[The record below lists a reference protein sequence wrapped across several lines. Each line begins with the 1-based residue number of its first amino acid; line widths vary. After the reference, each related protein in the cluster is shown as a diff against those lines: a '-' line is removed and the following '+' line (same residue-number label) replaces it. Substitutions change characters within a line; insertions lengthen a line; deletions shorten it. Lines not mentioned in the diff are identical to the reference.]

1 MYTYSDFKQE
11 LFEIKCT
18 NPCTC
23 VTAIGQSLEGR
34 NLYMI
39 RVGKGQKKVF
49 FCGAHHGSEWI
60 TSKMLVRFLK
70 EELLSR
76 RISPEMSI
84 YVVPMVNPD
93 GVEIS
98 QKGVPLSHSRYPELV
113 EMNGGTDFTH
123 WQANARGVDLNHNYA
138 AHWREGKAL
147 EKEMGIIG
155 PAPTRFSGSAPESE
169 PESRAIANLTRT
181 QKFDASIAFHSQGE
195 VIYWSFLGK
204 YAPDAKCLAECMAR
218 VSGYSLDN
226 TEGYSSYGGYKDWVI
241 EQFSVPSYT
250 VEVGYGENPLPEEQ
264 IDRICEQNFPLMW
277 EMIGYVIDK
286 EPKKMYTNSTHEQ

>member
-11 LFEIKCT
+11 LFGIQHT
-18 NPCTC
+18 FPYLP
-23 VTAIGQSLEGR
+23 VSAVGQSLEGR

-39 RVGKGQKKVF
+39 RVGKGCKKVF
-49 FCGAHHGSEWI
+49 FCGAHHGSEWL
-60 TSKMLVRFLK
+60 TSVMLMRFLK
-70 EELLSR
+70 EELLPR
-76 RISPEMSI
+76 RISPKVSI
-84 YVVPMVNPD
+84 FIVPMVNPD
-93 GVEIS
+93 GVEIA
-98 QKGVPLSHSRYPELV
+98 QKGVPISHPRYRELV
-113 EMNGGTDFTH
+113 KMNGGTDFRH

-138 AHWREGKAL
+138 AHWKEGKRL
-147 EKEMGIIG
+147 EKEMGITA

-181 QKFDASIAFHSQGE
+181 HMFDASIAFHSQGE

-204 YAPDAKCLAECMAR
+204 CAPSAKCLAERMAR

-241 EQFSVPSYT
+241 EEFSVPSYT

-264 IDRICEQNFPLMW
+264 IDRISEQNFPLMW
-277 EMIGYVIDK
+277 EMIGYVLEK
-286 EPKKMYTNSTHEQ
+286 NK